1 MPDDKEKLNSLNT
14 EKVIEKLLLNVNESK
29 STALHWAALNGKKEV
44 CLYLCSLARLLQQGE
59 EGDDNIEHKLTFA
72 ENNIGLTPASEAER
86 SGHEDTVVELLG
98 HMDKLDNGTQRQ
110 TNANENDDKGEN
122 DNDEELKIQVGDVN
136 EVTNKVDEINL

>member
-44 CLYLCSLARLLQQGE
+44 CLYLCSLARLLQQDG
-59 EGDDNIEHKLTFA
+59 EGDDNIEHKLTFS
-72 ENNIGLTPASEAER
+72 ENDIGLTPASEAER

-110 TNANENDDKGEN
+110 SNATENDDKSEN
-122 DNDEELKIQVGDVN
+122 DNEELKIQVGDVN